1 MAVTRHIK
9 RPEALSDRQSV
20 AQWYVDR
27 RLNSLSQIIAVL
39 LIDPHL
45 FIITPLW
52 GDQHMAEKLTGKIAV
67 ITGAASGIGLAT
79 TEALLA
85 EGATVVMVDRD
96 SAALDSLTQKLGDR
110 AIAQV
115 TDLLDSESC
124 NNMVPE
130 ILAKVDHIDILHCNA
145 GTYIGGDLDET
156 DPATIDRMLN
166 LNVNVVMKNVHAVI
180 PHMKG
185 RKTGDIWVTASVA
198 GHFPVPW
205 EPVYSGSKWAI
216 TCFVQT
222 MRRQLR
228 EHGIR
233 VGQVSPGP
241 VVSALLADWPE
252 ENLRKAKESGS
263 LIEPSEVADSL
274 VFALTRGRN
283 VTIRDMVVLP
293 TNFDI

>member
-1 MAVTRHIK
+1 MA
-9 RPEALSDRQSV
+9 E
-20 AQWYVDR
+20 
-27 RLNSLSQIIAVL
+27 RLN
-39 LIDPHL
+39 
-45 FIITPLW
+45 
-52 GDQHMAEKLTGKIAV
+52 GKIAA

-79 TEALLA
+79 TKALLA

-96 SAALDSLTQKLGDR
+96 TAALETLIAELGDK

-115 TDLLDSESC
+115 TDLLDADSC
-124 NNMVPE
+124 DAMIPE
-130 ILAKVDHIDILHCNA
+130 ILDKVPHIDILYLNA

-156 DPATIDRMLN
+156 NSAGIDRMLN
-166 LNVNVVMKNVHAVI
+166 LNVNAVMKNTLGVI
-180 PHMKG
+180 PHMKERG
-185 RKTGDIWVTASVA
+185 VGDIWVTCSVA
-198 GHFPVPW
+198 GHSAIAW

-263 LIEPSEVADSL
+263 LIDPEEVADA
-274 VFALTRGRN
+274 VVYALTRGRN
-283 VTIRDMVVLP
+283 VTIRDMIVLP